1 MWIRLEFRETSGRAK
16 KEILSFVNGGVRRL
30 RRHSHTADRV
40 LERSPHWRK
49 QRRVMR
55 VVMTAAMMHMCFV
68 SSRARIIRAATTAAT
83 CNLDFRPSRPRG
95 TATRVRLVMRVRR
108 TNISRRL
115 VGSAWRQIA
124 LSVNVFHD
132 DELDDLMIG

>member
-1 MWIRLEFRETSGRAK
+1 M
-16 KEILSFVNGGVRRL
+16 
-30 RRHSHTADRV
+30 
-40 LERSPHWRK
+40 
-49 QRRVMR
+49 RVMLSA
-55 VVMTAAMMHMCFV
+55 VMMCMCFV
-68 SSRARIIRAATTAAT
+68 SMPVRVIRAATTAAT
-83 CNLDFRPSRPRG
+83 CDLDFRPSGLRG